1 VNAFHVLGGLLALWA
16 LLVAFLGITREEF
29 PGEGGEKVV
38 AAISIF
44 LVAAAI
50 SAAVVTA
57 ANEEEEHEGG
67 EGAAV
72 LPL

>member
-1 VNAFHVLGGLLALWA
+1 VNAFHVLGAILACWA

-29 PGEGGEKVV
+29 PGESGEKFV

-44 LVAAAI
+44 LVSATI
-50 SAAVVTA
+50 TAAVVTA

-67 EGAAV
+67 EEQALV
-72 LPL
+72 R